1 MGRKR
6 VIAKRIIRVLKRAYE
21 PLTFKEI
28 RERLNRPHV
37 FFAEN
42 KVTDRSIDLNLKYLL
57 ENHVVMKVGRHYQL
71 LEEELPGVDTWLKQK
86 ILSIADFHF
95 SNTVRTVVE
104 EKEQDATELEKLLT
118 LIKAQLRTWKKML
131 EEEK

>member
-21 PLTFKEI
+21 PLPFKEI
-28 RERLNRPHV
+28 RERLNRSRV
-37 FFAEN
+37 FLGEN

-95 SNTVRTVVE
+95 SNTVRAVVE